1 MRYEFINEFEA
12 HASADDVWGQVY
24 GSPDYP
30 KVVVQL
36 LPTVVETKEV
46 LQGDGHDVGTVLR
59 VVYLPGF
66 VPRTYKEKI
75 VTMDHKKRYKE
86 VQMIEGGYLDMGFTY
101 VMVIHEVLAKECN
114 SCIIRSIVKCE
125 VKDEF
130 AANVSNIRNTFDGYV
145 ALARAVPEYI
155 AKQHATTS
163 AAN

>member
-12 HASADDVWGQVY
+12 HASADDVWGRVY
-24 GSPDYP
+24 GFLDYP

-36 LPTVVETKEV
+36 LPTVLETKEI
-46 LQGDGHDVGTVLR
+46 LEGDGHDVGTVLR

-66 VPRTYKEKI
+66 VPRTYKEMI

-86 VQMIEGGYLDMGFTY
+86 VQMVEGGYLDMGFTY
-101 VMVIHEVLAKECN
+101 VMVIHEVLK
-114 SCIIRSIVKCE
+114 SIVKCE

-130 AANVSNIRNTFDGYV
+130 AANVSNIHNTFDGYV
-145 ALARAVPEYI
+145 ALARAVLEYI

-163 AAN
+163 TAN